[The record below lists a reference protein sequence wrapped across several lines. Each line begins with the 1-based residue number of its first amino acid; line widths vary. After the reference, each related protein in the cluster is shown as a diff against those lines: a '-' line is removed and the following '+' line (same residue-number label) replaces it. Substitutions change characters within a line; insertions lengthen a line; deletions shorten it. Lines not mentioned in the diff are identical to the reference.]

1 MKTLYQSLI
10 DYEMALLRAI
20 ADCRDISLE
29 TFDKREAL
37 AQLCE
42 ALLSPAAT
50 AIFLAD
56 LSAAEQEALQLLLVH
71 GGQIEALRFSRQFG
85 AIRPIG
91 PARLVRERP
100 WENPLNPAELL
111 WYKGFIY
118 KAFQLTPHGNTE
130 FIYIPIDLRPLIL
143 ASDRF
148 AGATPGPETGPEVAG
163 PERQAKIF
171 QFPILDKKNEKKPD
185 VSPSQ
190 SEPEPVPIEL
200 KPTDLSPSQLDMVIS
215 SAGRWQESLFS
226 LLVYLQT
233 RAVQLEN
240 DKLGPKHLEA
250 LTDYLPASLLSELP
264 LSAELDFLI
273 HLGRRT
279 GLLTYNRGRIKPDRE
294 TVRTWLQATE
304 TERLQRLQHGWR
316 VDPTWNDLAHV
327 PTLVLRSTGWEN
339 SPLLARSKILKMVT
353 QAEISTDTW
362 LSLDQIVTTIKQKDP
377 DFQRP
382 TGDYESWYISDQ
394 AGNSLMGFDNWDK
407 VEGALIR
414 YILTHILFWLG
425 AVELGVSGESE
436 PPAYF
441 RLTPSGEAFL
451 FNRSLPELSANK
463 PLFIRVLPGF
473 QVQVPQRANLYDRF
487 QLARF
492 AELERREINQV
503 IYRISQTSVGR
514 ALRNGVTA
522 DQMVAFLARAT
533 NNQTPLKVVE
543 TLRTWGTRQG
553 TAYLER
559 TTILRLKHESQV
571 EELRQNQAIGP
582 LLGEIIG
589 STAILIP
596 SENTLAVRRLLTE
609 LGYLADPE

>member
-1 MKTLYQSLI
+1 
-10 DYEMALLRAI
+10 
-20 ADCRDISLE
+20 
-29 TFDKREAL
+29 
-37 AQLCE
+37 
-42 ALLSPAAT
+42 
-50 AIFLAD
+50 
-56 LSAAEQEALQLLLVH
+56 
-71 GGQIEALRFSRQFG
+71 
-85 AIRPIG
+85 
-91 PARLVRERP
+91 
-100 WENPLNPAELL
+100 
-111 WYKGFIY
+111 
-118 KAFQLTPHGNTE
+118 
-130 FIYIPIDLRPLIL
+130 
-143 ASDRF
+143 
-148 AGATPGPETGPEVAG
+148 
-163 PERQAKIF
+163 
-171 QFPILDKKNEKKPD
+171 
-185 VSPSQ
+185 
-190 SEPEPVPIEL
+190 
-200 KPTDLSPSQLDMVIS
+200 
-215 SAGRWQESLFS
+215 
-226 LLVYLQT
+226 
-233 RAVQLEN
+233 
-240 DKLGPKHLEA
+240 
-250 LTDYLPASLLSELP
+250 
-264 LSAELDFLI
+264 
-273 HLGRRT
+273 
-279 GLLTYNRGRIKPDRE
+279 
-294 TVRTWLQATE
+294 
-304 TERLQRLQHGWR
+304 
-316 VDPTWNDLAHV
+316 
-327 PTLVLRSTGWEN
+327 
-339 SPLLARSKILKMVT
+339 
-353 QAEISTDTW
+353 
-362 LSLDQIVTTIKQKDP
+362 
-377 DFQRP
+377 
-382 TGDYESWYISDQ
+382 
-394 AGNSLMGFDNWDK
+394 
-407 VEGALIR
+407 
-414 YILTHILFWLG
+414 LTHILFWLG
-425 AVELGVSGESE
+425 VVELGVSGESE